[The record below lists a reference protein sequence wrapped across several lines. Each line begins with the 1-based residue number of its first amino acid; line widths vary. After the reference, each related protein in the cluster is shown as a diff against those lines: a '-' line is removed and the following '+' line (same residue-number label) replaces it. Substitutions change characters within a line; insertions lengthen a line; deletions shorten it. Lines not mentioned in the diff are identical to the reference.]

1 MKKIICMIMA
11 LCMVMSMVAC
21 SNQKEIDEKVPEVTQ
36 STESKTETETQ
47 KPIDVVGT
55 QDATQ
60 DATEDATEEATE
72 APSTESTTEPE
83 ETKDK
88 EDKKPNP
95 EKEKVDKE
103 TTEPTTKPTE
113 PPAAEKPTAPPPTEP
128 KEEPKKEETKPTTPP
143 ATQPTTPAPTEHK
156 HSCTITIV
164 DPTCK
169 DSGYT
174 IERCDCGYED
184 TYNFIPAYEHSF
196 GDWTVVVE
204 PTTSTNGQKMR
215 VCSACNHQEFDA
227 IEKLQA
233 CAEHTWTVT
242 NKETVDKY
250 PLRHYGYVTTACSVC
265 GEKKGTEAK
274 YFRPDDI
281 NCAAEAST
289 IVAMVNSMRA
299 SAGLSQLTTNGDWN
313 SWAAT
318 RAQEISIVY
327 SHNRP
332 NGASWGRNDG
342 VNMAFGENIAK
353 NCNSGADFY
362 YGFLNSPQ
370 HSGLMKTPDATG
382 IAVSIYVNEYG
393 DSYCV
398 MVIYGPIGF

>member
-36 STESKTETETQ
+36 STESKTETKPQ

-55 QDATQ
+55 QDT
-60 DATEDATEEATE
+60 TEDTTESSTEAT
-72 APSTESTTEPE
+72 TEVTEPE
-83 ETKDK
+83 EPKDK

-103 TTEPTTKPTE
+103 TTESTTKPTE
-113 PPAAEKPTAPPPTEP
+113 PPAVEKPTAPPPATKP
-128 KEEPKKEETKPTTPP
+128 KEEPKQEETKPTTPP

-156 HSCTITIV
+156 HSCTVTV
-164 DPTCK
+164 VEPTCK
-169 DSGYT
+169 SGGYT
-174 IERCDCGYED
+174 IETCECGYED
-184 TYNFIPAYEHSF
+184 MFNFTPEKEHSF
-196 GDWTVVVE
+196 GDWNTVVE
-204 PTTSTNGQKMR
+204 PTNKAEGQR
-215 VCSACNHQEFDA
+215 ARTCSECGHKETEP
-227 IEKLQA
+227 IEKLA
-233 CAEHTWTVT
+233 SCNEHTWVVT
-242 NKETVDKY
+242 EKETVDAY
-250 PLRHYGYVTTACSVC
+250 ALRHYGYVTTACSVC
-265 GEKKGTEAK
+265 GEKKGTEAR
-274 YFRPDDI
+274 YFKPDNV

-289 IVAMVNSMRA
+289 IISLVNSMRA
-299 SAGLSQLTTNGDWN
+299 SEGLSQLTTNGDWN

-342 VNMAFGENIAK
+342 TNMAFGENIAK
-353 NCNSGADFY
+353 NCDSGSDFF

-370 HSGLMKTPDATG
+370 HSGLMRTADATG

-393 DSYCV
+393 DTYCV

>member
-36 STESKTETETQ
+36 NTESKTETEPQ

-55 QDATQ
+55 QDTTQ
-60 DATEDATEEATE
+60 DATEEATE

-113 PPAAEKPTAPPPTEP
+113 PPAVEKPTAPPPTEP
-128 KEEPKKEETKPTTPP
+128 KEEPKQEETKPTESTKPPATPP
-143 ATQPTTPAPTEHK
+143 AAPPSNEHK
-156 HSCTITIV
+156 HSCTTTIV

-174 IERCDCGYED
+174 IERCACGYED
-184 TYNFIPAYEHSF
+184 TFNFIPAYGHSF
-196 GDWTVVVE
+196 GDWTTVTE
-204 PTTSTNGQKMR
+204 PTTNSNGQRMR
-215 VCSACNHQEFDA
+215 VCSACNQQEFES
-227 IEKLQA
+227 IEKLA
-233 CAEHTWTVT
+233 SCTEHTWVVT
-242 NKETVDKY
+242 EKESVDKY

-274 YFRPDDI
+274 YFRPDDV

-289 IVAMVNSMRA
+289 IIAMVNSMRA
-299 SAGLSQLTTNGDWN
+299 SEGLSQLTTNGDWN

-332 NGASWGRNDG
+332 NGGSWGRNDG
-342 VNMAFGENIAK
+342 TNMAFGENIAK
-353 NCNSGADFY
+353 NVNSGAEFY

-370 HSGLMKTPDATG
+370 HSGLMRTPDATG

-398 MVIYGPIGF
+398 MVIYGPMGF

>member
-36 STESKTETETQ
+36 STESKIETETQ

-55 QDATQ
+55 QDTN
-60 DATEDATEEATE
+60 EEATE

-83 ETKDK
+83 ESKDK

-113 PPAAEKPTAPPPTEP
+113 PPAVEKPTAPPPATKP
-128 KEEPKKEETKPTTPP
+128 KEEPKQEEPKQEESKPTTPP

-156 HSCTITIV
+156 HSCTVTV
-164 DPTCK
+164 VEPTCK
-169 DSGYT
+169 SGGYT
-174 IERCDCGYED
+174 IETCECGYED
-184 TYNFIPAYEHSF
+184 MFNFTPEKEHSF
-196 GDWTVVVE
+196 GDWNTVVE
-204 PTTSTNGQKMR
+204 PTNKADGQR
-215 VCSACNHQEFDA
+215 VRTCSECGHKETEP
-227 IEKLQA
+227 IEKLA
-233 CAEHTWTVT
+233 SCTEHTWTIT
-242 NKETVDKY
+242 EKESVERH

-281 NCAAEAST
+281 NCSAEASA
-289 IVAMVNSMRA
+289 IVALVNSMRA
-299 SAGLSQLTTNGDWN
+299 SEGLSQLTTNGDWN
-313 SWAAT
+313 SWANT
-318 RAQEISIVY
+318 RAQEISILY

-370 HSGLMKTPDATG
+370 HSGLMRTPDATG

-398 MVIYGPIGF
+398 MVIYGPMGF

>member
-21 SNQKEIDEKVPEVTQ
+21 SNQKKIDEKVPEVTQ
-36 STESKTETETQ
+36 STESKIETKPQ

-55 QDATQ
+55 QDT
-60 DATEDATEEATE
+60 TEEATE

-88 EDKKPNP
+88 EDKKPEP
-95 EKEKVDKE
+95 EKEEADKE

-113 PPAAEKPTAPPPTEP
+113 PPAVEKPTEPPTTKP
-128 KEEPKKEETKPTTPP
+128 KEEPKQEESKPTTPP

-156 HSCTITIV
+156 HSCTLTIV
-164 DPTCK
+164 EPTCT
-169 DSGYT
+169 SGGYT
-174 IERCDCGYED
+174 IETCDCGYED
-184 TYNFIPAYEHSF
+184 MFNFTPEKEHSF
-196 GDWTVVVE
+196 GDWNTVVE
-204 PTTSTNGQKMR
+204 PTNKTDGQR
-215 VCSACNHQEFDA
+215 VRTCSACGYKETEP
-227 IEKLQA
+227 IEKLA
-233 CAEHTWTVT
+233 SCTEHTWVVT
-242 NKETVDKY
+242 EKETVDAY
-250 PLRHYGYVTTACSVC
+250 ALRHYGYVTTACSVC
-265 GEKKGTEAK
+265 GEKKGTEAR
-274 YFRPDDI
+274 YFKPDNV

-289 IVAMVNSMRA
+289 IISLVNSMRA
-299 SAGLSQLTTNGDWN
+299 SEGLSQLTTNGDWN

-342 VNMAFGENIAK
+342 TNMAFGENIAK
-353 NCNSGADFY
+353 NCDSGSDFF

-370 HSGLMKTPDATG
+370 HSGLMRTADATG

-393 DSYCV
+393 DTYCV